1 MISFKLTDDIKEIKE
16 KFVSAGF
23 HTNKTFLKIFQE
35 VTHRGIY
42 RFYRFSFKCKNSNI
56 HLEVHDDGFNTF
68 FSNISTEFFS
78 VVNDKIKIDC
88 RGIQNKIDDLSK
100 RRQRKTTNANAANVA
115 KIIITAFVDGHL
127 RNNNIKFEFNDY
139 GTNIQYDC
147 RISDMSFQLNF
158 RFKSYEEMGDVDL
171 NELAFKFGD
180 CNKKINFKNFM
191 ETFNE
196 YLKQAKE
203 IKKSANNKI
212 QELENKKQ
220 KLSKEYEKADN
231 ELCIWKSG
239 KFFNLLN
246 ITC

>member
-16 KFVSAGF
+16 KLSDANLTPNKKF
-23 HTNKTFLKIFQE
+23 HVFDPDFKVRSFSFNYNKTNINIDVCE
-35 VTHRGIY
+35 DG
-42 RFYRFSFKCKNSNI
+42 SFTCNLSKNYVNVKN
-56 HLEVHDDGFNTF
+56 LEIT
-68 FSNISTEFFS
+68 
-78 VVNDKIKIDC
+78 
-88 RGIQNKIDDLSK
+88 IDDE
-100 RRQRKTTNANAANVA
+100 
-115 KIIITAFVDGHL
+115 KIIEYFNSVATAKLKQKANKNASEISKIMITSFIDGHL

-147 RISDMSFQLNF
+147 RISDIIFQLNF
-158 RFKSYEEMGDVDL
+158 RFKSYKEMGDVDL
-171 NELAFKFGD
+171 NELAFKFED

-191 ETFNE
+191 ENFNE

-220 KLSKEYEKADN
+220 KLSKEYEKANN
-231 ELCIWKSG
+231 ELYIWKSG
-239 KFFNLLN
+239 EFFNLLN